1 MKFRRHSP
9 TIVRRA
15 QGTGR
20 MYAMAARHDSN
31 SWNAGYAAGLA
42 GKRSKCPDNVED
54 EQAWYSG
61 YIEGQAERE
70 RLQPRPTR

>member
-1 MKFRRHSP
+1 
-9 TIVRRA
+9 
-15 QGTGR
+15 
-20 MYAMAARHDSN
+20 MAARQDSK

-42 GKRSKCPDNVED
+42 GKRNKAPSDVED

-61 YIEGQAERE
+61 YIEGQAARE